1 MPKIGALGLS
11 MGRYT
16 FEEFL
21 EYASSTGFDGIEIST
36 SPGVHKNSLPL
47 VPENVPKIKE
57 LLKKYNL
64 EPFAVSGYND
74 FVQKDIGELT
84 RQIEKLE
91 NTCKLARE
99 VSAKV
104 VRAFGGEP
112 KEGINRKDAIK
123 LIIEGF
129 REMVKRAERLGIILG
144 LENHGDLTND
154 ARVELEILEGVGSE
168 YLRLTV
174 DTSNYYWYGNNLKDI
189 EEFFKLVAPYTVH
202 THLKD
207 GSTKN
212 GIKDKYLSLA
222 LGEGEINLRL
232 FLEELKKNGYKN
244 PLCIEYEGV
253 EDPKIGLKKGLDWL
267 RNTLKEI
274 GWEG

>member
-21 EYASSTGFDGIEIST
+21 QYASETGFDGIEIST
-36 SPGVHKNSLPL
+36 SPGVHKNSMPL
-47 VPENVPKIKE
+47 TFDNIPQIKE
-57 LLKKYNL
+57 LLAKYNL
-64 EPFAVSGYND
+64 KPFAVSGYND
-74 FVQKDIGELT
+74 FVQKSDEELLK
-84 RQIEKLE
+84 QIEKLE
-91 NTCKLARE
+91 NTCKLAKE
-99 VSAKV
+99 ISARV

-112 KEGINRKDAIK
+112 KEGIDRKDAVK

-129 REMVKRAERLGIILG
+129 REMVKRAEKLGIILG
-144 LENHGDLTND
+144 LENHGDITND
-154 ARVELEILEGVGSE
+154 ARVELEILEGVGSD

-189 EEFFKLVAPYTVH
+189 EEFFRLVAPYTVH

-207 GSTKN
+207 GSAKN

-222 LGEGEINLRL
+222 LGEGDINLRL
-232 FLEELKKNGYKN
+232 FLEELKKNGYSN
-244 PLCIEYEGV
+244 PLCIEYEGL
-253 EDPKIGLKKGLDWL
+253 EDPRIGLKRGITWL
-267 RNTLKEI
+267 KNTLKEI

>member
-21 EYASSTGFDGIEIST
+21 QYASETGFDGIEIST
-36 SPGVHKNSLPL
+36 SPGVHKNSMPL
-47 VPENVPKIKE
+47 TFDNIPQIKE
-57 LLKKYNL
+57 LLAKYNL
-64 EPFAVSGYND
+64 KPFAVSGYND
-74 FVQKDIGELT
+74 FVQKSDEELLK
-84 RQIEKLE
+84 QIEKLE
-91 NTCKLARE
+91 NTCKLAKE
-99 VSAKV
+99 ISARV

-112 KEGINRKDAIK
+112 KEGIDRKDAVK

-129 REMVKRAERLGIILG
+129 REMVKRAEKLGIILG
-144 LENHGDLTND
+144 LENHGDITND
-154 ARVELEILEGVGSE
+154 ARVELEILEGVGSD

-189 EEFFKLVAPYTVH
+189 EEFFRLVAPYTVH

-207 GSTKN
+207 GSAKN

-222 LGEGEINLRL
+222 LGEGDINLRL
-232 FLEELKKNGYKN
+232 FLEELKKNGYSN
-244 PLCIEYEGV
+244 PLCIEYEGL
-253 EDPKIGLKKGLDWL
+253 EDPKIGLKRGITWL
-267 RNTLKEI
+267 KNTLKEI

>member
-21 EYASSTGFDGIEIST
+21 EYASSTGFNGIEIST

-47 VPENVPKIKE
+47 TSENVPKVKE
-57 LLKKYNL
+57 LLGKYKL
-64 EPFAVSGYND
+64 EAFAVSGYND
-74 FVQKDIGELT
+74 FVQKDITELT

-91 NTCKLARE
+91 NTCKLAKE

-104 VRAFGGEP
+104 VRTFGGEP
-112 KEGINRKDAIK
+112 KEGISRKDAVK

-129 REMVKRAERLGIILG
+129 KEMVKRAESLGIILG
-144 LENHGDLTND
+144 LENHGELTND
-154 ARVELEILEGVGSE
+154 ARVELEILEAVDSD

-174 DTSNYYWYGNNLKDI
+174 DTSNYYWYGNSLKDV
-189 EEFFKLVAPYTVH
+189 EEFLKMVAPYTVH
-202 THLKD
+202 THLKN

-212 GIKDKYLSLA
+212 GIKDKYISLA
-222 LGEGEINLRL
+222 LGEGEINLRI

-244 PLCIEYEGV
+244 PLCIEYEGL
-253 EDPKIGLKKGLDWL
+253 EDSKIGLKKGLDWL
-267 RNTLKEI
+267 KNTLKEI

>member
-21 EYASSTGFDGIEIST
+21 QYASETGFDGIEIST
-36 SPGVHKNSLPL
+36 SPGVHKNSMPL
-47 VPENVPKIKE
+47 TFDNIPQIKE
-57 LLKKYNL
+57 LLAKYNL
-64 EPFAVSGYND
+64 KPFAVSGYND
-74 FVQKDIGELT
+74 FVQKSDEELLK
-84 RQIEKLE
+84 QIEKLE
-91 NTCKLARE
+91 NTCKLAKE
-99 VSAKV
+99 VSARV

-112 KEGINRKDAIK
+112 KEGIDKRDAIR
-123 LIIEGF
+123 LMIEGF
-129 REMVKRAERLGIILG
+129 REMVKRAEKLGIILG
-144 LENHGDLTND
+144 LENHGDITND
-154 ARVELEILEGVGSE
+154 ARVELEILEGVGSD

-189 EEFFKLVAPYTVH
+189 EEFFRLVAPYTVH

-207 GSTKN
+207 GSAKN

-222 LGEGEINLRL
+222 LGEGDINLRL
-232 FLEELKKNGYKN
+232 FLEELKKNGYSN
-244 PLCIEYEGV
+244 PLCIEYEGL
-253 EDPKIGLKKGLDWL
+253 EDPKIGLKRGIIWL
-267 RNTLKEI
+267 KNTLKEI

>member
-1 MPKIGALGLS
+1 MPEIGALGLS

-21 EYASSTGFDGIEIST
+21 QYASENGFDCIEIST
-36 SPGVHKNSLPL
+36 SPGVHKNSMPMTFENI
-47 VPENVPKIKE
+47 PEIKE
-57 LLKKYNL
+57 LLAKYNL
-64 EPFAVSGYND
+64 KPFAVSGYND
-74 FVQKDIGELT
+74 FVQKDTEELA

-104 VRAFGGEP
+104 VRAFGGEV
-112 KEGINRKDAIK
+112 KEGINKKDTVK

-129 REMVKRAERLGIILG
+129 KEATKRAEKLGIILG
-144 LENHGDLTND
+144 LENHGEITND
-154 ARVELEILEGVGSE
+154 ARVELDILEGVGSD

-174 DTSNYYWYGNNLKDI
+174 DTSNYYWYGNKLEDI

-212 GIKDKYLSLA
+212 GIRDNYISLA
-222 LGEGEINLRL
+222 LGEGEINLKL
-232 FLEELKKNGYKN
+232 FLTELKDNGYSN
-244 PLCIEYEGV
+244 PLCIEYEGI
-253 EDPKIGLKKGLDWL
+253 EDPKIGLKKGFIWL
-267 RNTLKEI
+267 KNTLKEI
-274 GWEG
+274 GWEV